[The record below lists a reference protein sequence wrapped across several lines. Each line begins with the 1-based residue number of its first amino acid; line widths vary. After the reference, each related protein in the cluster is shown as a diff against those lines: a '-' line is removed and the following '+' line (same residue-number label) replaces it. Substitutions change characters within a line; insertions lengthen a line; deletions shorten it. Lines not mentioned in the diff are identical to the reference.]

1 MWDCHCSLYTMALA
15 FLVPFH
21 SPTHSPLHPLLHSL
35 HSPLH
40 SPLHS
45 LLHSLTRAHVQGV
58 SSNTVR
64 VLGGGDGAKDGTK
77 GSSLGMAQFLHQQ
90 QVSLGSTHWEIVQI
104 SETQEPGI
112 MKVWCMVAGDL
123 HCMRMV
129 SGESLVSLA
138 FCFVCVCVCAYA
150 CVCMCMCLCLC
161 GCCSKGKCQ
170 YATPHARS
178 WFLCKR
184 AFTVTLLC
192 IFRTFLDG
200 FT

>member
-1 MWDCHCSLYTMALA
+1 MALA

-138 FCFVCVCVCAYA
+138 FCFVCVCVCVPMPVCA
-150 CVCMCMCLCLC
+150 CVCVFVCVAVVRRGSASM
-161 GCCSKGKCQ
+161 Q
-170 YATPHARS
+170 PHMRGAGSCANALSLLLFFAFSERS
-178 WFLCKR
+178 S
-184 AFTVTLLC
+184 TVL
-192 IFRTFLDG
+192 REPPHP
-200 FT
+200 